1 MTPPASLL
9 RHVSFLASL
18 TDEQLDEVARRFRER
33 RFGRGSA
40 ATSPRSTGVG
50 FFVIA
55 EGHATVRVHGQTVR
69 QLGPGDHFGEL
80 AIIDRNG
87 RSAEVLP
94 TTNILAYGLSA
105 TEFRALVD
113 QHPDVAWAL
122 LQTVVAK
129 LRETEDRAARSATAT
144 RAEPGAT

>member
-1 MTPPASLL
+1 MTAPTSLL
-9 RHVSFLASL
+9 RRVSFLASL
-18 TDEQLDEVARRFRER
+18 TDEQLDELAGRFGER
-33 RFGRGSA
+33 RFGRGSP
-40 ATSPRSTGVG
+40 ATSPRSTGIG

-55 EGHATVRVHGQTVR
+55 EGHATVRVHGHTVR

-80 AIIDRNG
+80 AIIDRSG

-105 TEFRALVD
+105 TDFRALVK

-129 LRETEDRAARSATAT
+129 LRETEDRAARSAT
-144 RAEPGAT
+144 GAQAPS